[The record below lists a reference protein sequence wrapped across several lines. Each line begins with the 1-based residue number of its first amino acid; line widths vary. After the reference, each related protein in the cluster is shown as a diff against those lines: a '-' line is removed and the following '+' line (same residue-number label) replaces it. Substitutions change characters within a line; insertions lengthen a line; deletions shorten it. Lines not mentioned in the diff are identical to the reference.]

1 MNIKKKT
8 ALILLLMLVLT
19 ACSNPIVM
27 LKGWLG
33 TDKEEASIDVI
44 DTSGQQVA
52 NPELRD
58 TILYYKD
65 ENGLLIPVMRK
76 IPWTE
81 GRGIAKETLKAM
93 IDTQTNREDMIKVGL
108 YPVIPSNTQILGMT
122 IRDGLCKVDL
132 SKGFL
137 DIKDKKEEEVI
148 LQSVVYTLTEFP
160 TVDKVQIYI
169 EGDVISSLPY
179 GTFAGDILKRENIN
193 YLGQKPAPDTVL
205 VFYENTD
212 SMNPMF
218 VPVTKPIEIIDDVS
232 NKNILDILD
241 SLMVEP
247 PSESGLQSRIPA
259 NTKVIG
265 VEIADSIAEV
275 YLSEEILLLS
285 VDESIFERAVQ
296 CIALTMKE
304 HYKNLK
310 GVRIFVNGESLK
322 TANGIDVFNVPNYPN
337 QY

>member
-1 MNIKKKT
+1 
-8 ALILLLMLVLT
+8 MLVLT

-212 SMNPMF
+212 LMNPMF